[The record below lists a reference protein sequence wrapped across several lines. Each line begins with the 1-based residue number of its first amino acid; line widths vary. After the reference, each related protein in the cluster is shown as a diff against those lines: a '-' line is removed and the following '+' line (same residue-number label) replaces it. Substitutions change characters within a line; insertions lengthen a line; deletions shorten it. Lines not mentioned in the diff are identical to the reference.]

1 MVLGAGLT
9 VLAQQAGR
17 VGVLITSAPVYWLR
31 DSQTPIATLPAGTR
45 VQIIR
50 KVGDWYRIV
59 YQNPSFGDEAGY
71 VRAENIRLES
81 DDSSQKPGANEARPV
96 TQRGFVE
103 GQVVGFPQTAPNDA
117 TQVIGNALFREEVFL
132 KPASWIQ
139 FAAGVDLRANSH
151 DEVEDAWRL
160 DFRDRGVQRPRAAV
174 RRLTA
179 TISRG
184 GFTLEAGKQFIR
196 WGRADI
202 LNPTDRF
209 APRDFLNVID
219 SDVLPVLG
227 LRPSI
232 QLGKETFEAVWVPQ
246 LTPSRIPLFDQRWTV
261 PPPAAAG
268 IALEDGGSRFPE
280 GSEWGVRW
288 SHAGEHVESS
298 LSYFDGFNHLPNID
312 VQAAPDALT
321 ATLTRL
327 YPALRTFGGDLAI
340 PTKWLTLKGEGAYYA
355 SPASTNEEYVLY
367 VVELERQTGEWLLDG
382 GYAGQAVTRSGATLA
397 FGPEQGLARSFIGH
411 ASYTVD
417 PRRTVAI
424 EGLVRQDLKGF
435 YVKGE
440 YSQTYGQHWRLT
452 ADGVGIAGEEGDF
465 IGQYHRNS
473 YGSIALKFS
482 F

>member
-1 MVLGAGLT
+1 LVFGLGAAAM
-9 VLAQQAGR
+9 AQQVGR
-17 VGVLITSAPVYWLR
+17 AAVVITNASVYWLR
-31 DSQTPIATLPAGTR
+31 DSQTPIATLAAGTHI
-45 VQIIR
+45 QIVR
-50 KVGDWYRIV
+50 EVGDWYRVV

-71 VRAENIRLES
+71 VKTENIRLES
-81 DDSSQKPGANEARPV
+81 DDSSQKPGANDTRPF

-103 GQVVGFPQTAPNDA
+103 GQVVGFPQAAPNDA
-117 TQVIGNALFREEVFL
+117 TQVIGNLLFREEVFL
-132 KPASWIQ
+132 KPTSWIQ
-139 FAAGVDLRANSH
+139 FAAGGDLRANSH

-160 DFRDRGVQRPRAAV
+160 DFSDRGVRRPRVAV

-179 TISRG
+179 TITRG
-184 GFTLEAGKQFIR
+184 GFTLDAGKQFIR

-209 APRDFLNVID
+209 APRDYLNVID

-227 LRPSI
+227 LRPSM
-232 QLGKETFEAVWVPQ
+232 QLGKETFEAVWVPR

-261 PPPAAAG
+261 LPPEAAG
-268 IALEDGGSRFPE
+268 VAIADGGSRFPE

-288 SHAGEHVESS
+288 HHADERVESS
-298 LSYFDGFNHLPNID
+298 VTYFDGFNHLPNID
-312 VQAAPDALT
+312 VQVAPAALT

-327 YPALRTFGGDLAI
+327 YPALRTYGGDLAI
-340 PTKWLTLKGEGAYYA
+340 PTKWFTIKGEGAYFS
-355 SPASTNEEYVLY
+355 SPSSNNAEYVLY

-382 GYAGQAVTRSGATLA
+382 GYAGEAVTRSSDVIA
-397 FGPEQGLARSFIGH
+397 FDAERGMARSFVGH

-417 PRRTVAI
+417 PRRTVTI

-452 ADGVGIAGEEGDF
+452 ADGVGIAGDESDF

-473 YGSIALKFS
+473 YGSIALRFS